1 MGSHRELARR
11 RQAVMAA
18 YQEHR
23 IGSTTTDKGLHI
35 HLAVR
40 MPLAAKPEHSAWW
53 RLILRARRAAVAL
66 ARREMSE

>member
-1 MGSHRELARR
+1 
-11 RQAVMAA
+11 MAA

-23 IGSTTTDKGLHI
+23 IGSTTTSKGLRI
-35 HLAVR
+35 QLAVR

-66 ARREMSE
+66 ARGEM